1 MFTCFDMEKE
11 NQQMEIQ
18 LAQSWDA
25 SQRPDWMVLFLVA
38 SNDEQLPILPNSTPA
53 ELKSIVENLHESEDL
68 PTGKGEVLK
77 LYKQSAPLAS
87 RILIVCVGKKADCGP
102 ETRMQAFST
111 AARALC
117 NKPNQSVVWLLP
129 DCSGEG
135 NCSGKQ
141 LTAAGIALEMAP
153 QSQALYQQKPG
164 RFDYQTV
171 TLITAHPDEQ
181 AVEQGRIIG
190 RAINLTRELINRG
203 PHEVNPQTF
212 ADRAGQVAAGNN
224 LQIRILGDEQ
234 LEEERMLSMLAVSRA
249 SKHPARLVIL
259 EYRGAAEAPFIGL
272 VGKGVTYDC
281 GGLSLKPSDSMK
293 TMKSDMS
300 GAATVLGGMQA
311 VAQLKLPVNVR
322 GYMGLAENMISGDS
336 YRLGDV
342 LTARNGVTI
351 EVHNTDAE
359 GRLVLADVLALAA
372 DEGCEKMIDLATL
385 TGACVVALGEEFTG
399 AFTNEQGW
407 LDQLMEASHQ
417 AGEKVWQMP
426 MCDSF
431 ADQLNSEVAD
441 CKNIGT
447 RWGGAVTAAKFLE
460 KFVAETPWIHL
471 DIAGP
476 AFRTNSKPY
485 REGGASG
492 VMVQTLLQLLES

>member
-1 MFTCFDMEKE
+1 MD
-11 NQQMEIQ
+11 IQ
-18 LAQSWDA
+18 LAQAWDA
-25 SQRPDWMVLFLVA
+25 NQTSDWLVLFIVH
-38 SNDEQLPILPNSTPA
+38 DEQPILPASTPD
-53 ELKSIVENLHESEDL
+53 ELKTIVNNLHESGDL
-68 PTGKGEVLK
+68 PAKKGEVRK
-77 LYKQSAPLAS
+77 LYGQQAPLPL
-87 RILIVCVGKKADCGP
+87 RVLIVCVGEKKDCGP
-102 ETRMQAFST
+102 ETRMRAFST

-117 NKPNQSVVWLLP
+117 DKPDLNITWLLP
-129 DCSGEG
+129 DCSGE
-135 NCSGKQ
+135 NVCAGKQ
-141 LTAAGIALEMAP
+141 IKVAATALEMAP
-153 QSQALYQQKPG
+153 QTQALYQKEQK
-164 RFDYQTV
+164 RFAYKSV
-171 TLITAHPDEQ
+171 TLVSPYEKDSAIEKGK
-181 AVEQGRIIG
+181 VVGK
-190 RAINLTRELINRG
+190 AINLTRELINRG
-203 PHEVNPQTF
+203 PHEVHPESFT
-212 ADRAGQVAAGNN
+212 DRASQVAADTG
-224 LQIRILGDEQ
+224 LQIRILGDDQ
-234 LEEERMLSMLAVSRA
+234 LEQEGMHTMLAVARA
-249 SKHPARLVIL
+249 SAYPARLVIL
-259 EYRGAAEAPFIGL
+259 EHKGAGDDVPFVGL
-272 VGKGVTYDC
+272 IGKGVTYDC

-300 GAATVLGGMQA
+300 GAATVLGVMQA
-311 VAQLKLPVNVR
+311 VAELNLPVNVR
-322 GYMGLAENMISGDS
+322 GYMGLVENMISGDS

-399 AFTNEQGW
+399 AFTNDQAW
-407 LDQLMEASHQ
+407 LDQLMQASGK

-431 ADQLNSEVAD
+431 SDQLRSDVAD

-476 AFRTNSKPY
+476 AFRTNSKSY

-492 VMVQTLLQLLES
+492 VMVQTLLQLLESSHD

>member
-1 MFTCFDMEKE
+1 
-11 NQQMEIQ
+11 MEIQ
-18 LAQSWDA
+18 LAQTWNA
-25 SQRPDWMVLFLVA
+25 NQLPDWMVLFIVHVE
-38 SNDEQLPILPNSTPA
+38 DEQPILPAATPA
-53 ELKSIVENLHESEDL
+53 ELKTVVENLHASGDL
-68 PTGKGEVLK
+68 PVKKGELRK
-77 LYKQSAPLAS
+77 LYEQQAPLAP
-87 RILIVCVGKKADCGP
+87 RVLIVCVGKKEDCGP
-102 ETRMQAFST
+102 ETRRQAFST

-117 NKPNQSVVWLLP
+117 DKADRTVTWLLP
-129 DCSGEG
+129 DCSSEG
-135 NCSGKQ
+135 ACTGKQ
-141 LTAAGIALEMAP
+141 IKAAATALEMAP
-153 QSQALYQQKPG
+153 QTQALYQQEQK
-164 RFDYQTV
+164 RFEYKNI
-171 TLITAHPDEQ
+171 TLISAHQKEQ
-181 AVEQGRIIG
+181 AIEKGQIVG

-203 PHEVNPQTF
+203 PHEVHPESF
-212 ADRAGQVAAGNN
+212 ADRAGQVAAECG
-224 LQIRILGDEQ
+224 LQIRILGDDQ
-234 LEEERMLSMLAVSRA
+234 LEQERMHSMLAVARA
-249 SKHPARLVIL
+249 SVHPARLVVL
-259 EYRGAAEAPFIGL
+259 EHQGAGDAPFIGL
-272 VGKGVTYDC
+272 IGKGVTYDC
-281 GGLSLKPSDSMK
+281 GGLSLKTSEGMK

-300 GAATVLGGMQA
+300 GAATVLGVMQA
-311 VAQLKLPVNVR
+311 VAQLNLPVNVR
-322 GYMGLAENMISGDS
+322 GYMGLVENMISGDS

-399 AFTNEQGW
+399 AFTNDQAW
-407 LDQLMEASHQ
+407 LDQLMEASNKS
-417 AGEKVWQMP
+417 GEKIWQMP

-431 ADQLNSEVAD
+431 SDQLRSEVAD

-476 AFRTNSKPY
+476 AFRTNSKSY